1 MDDSMRF
8 HAELLSIRIEM
19 EGMVAENQ
27 QRLHLEQSMA
37 YTEKEFQKVQGRL
50 QNLIGLY
57 LR

>member
-19 EGMVAENQ
+19 EGMIAENQ
-27 QRLHLEQSMA
+27 QRLHLGQSMA
-37 YTEKEFQKVQGRL
+37 YTEKEFQGIQGRL
-50 QNLIGLY
+50 QGLIALY